1 MNPTSCLIKTDR
13 SIAPLILRLTLA
25 LVLFPHGAQKLL
37 GWWGGYGYGGTMQFF
52 TQTMHIPT
60 VFAFLAIMIEFFAPL
75 VLAAGLLTRLTAL
88 IMGAHMAVAMYL
100 GHLPFGFFMNWTG
113 QQKGEGFEFHLLY
126 IGVALALVIAGG
138 GRCSVDAALQKP
150 APPA

>member
-1 MNPTSCLIKTDR
+1 MNQTSCLIKTDR
-13 SIAPLILRLTLA
+13 SIAPLVLRLTLA